1 METSLDDRDGQRR
14 LHLQGELTIYAA
26 GAVRT
31 ALLDALAGA
40 AELEIDLSGVT
51 EIDTA
56 GLQLLVAAKREALAT
71 GQSLR
76 MSGHSA
82 AAVDLIDLYELAGWF
97 GDPLLL
103 PARGEGPSP

>member
-1 METSLDDRDGQRR
+1 MEASLDDRDGQRC
-14 LHLQGELTIYAA
+14 LHVRGELTIYAA
-26 GAVRT
+26 GAMRT

-56 GLQLLVAAKREALAT
+56 GVQLLVAAKREALAT
-71 GQSLR
+71 GLPLR
-76 MSGHSA
+76 MSGHSVA
-82 AAVDLIDLYELAGWF
+82 TVELIDLYELAGWF

-103 PARGEGPSP
+103 PAREEGLPA